1 MTSTIYEFNTP
12 IEVKT
17 PHGDGQ
23 AILLIDYGLT
33 VNSVWVVRL
42 NGGGHVKHY
51 YSEDIQIYDNPMNG
65 RGWDVDDKTKTND
78 NE

>member
-1 MTSTIYEFNTP
+1 MTSTIYEFNSP

-23 AILLIDYGLT
+23 AFLLIDYGLT

-65 RGWDVDDKTKTND
+65 RGWDVDNKTKTND